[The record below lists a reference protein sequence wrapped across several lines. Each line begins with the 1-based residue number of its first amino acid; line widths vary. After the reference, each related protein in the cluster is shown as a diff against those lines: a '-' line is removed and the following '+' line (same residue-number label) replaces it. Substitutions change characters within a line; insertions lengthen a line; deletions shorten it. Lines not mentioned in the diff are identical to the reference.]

1 MEEEDK
7 KILEQLENNYKNA
20 IIHIVEN
27 NTKTLIDEDIA
38 SLIKEPPLDSMDL
51 IKQKLLY
58 LAKREKIV
66 LNDENLKKLLSN
78 YRMKL
83 LEKLSDLKEIRNKP
97 LIDRIVDFTP
107 ERETET
113 IDLEIEDLTSIGK
126 KIKSRVKKSILECND
141 KVLVE
146 DIATIYKDTEDK
158 EKTDNISQSFLKYMK
173 TTYHKQLLES
183 IAIKIMVKDR
193 TLINGINEQ
202 GERYLFTKT
211 NSHIFN
217 EKKLSA

>member
-126 KIKSRVKKSILECND
+126 KIKSRVKESILECND

-146 DIATIYKDTEDK
+146 GVVTIYKDSEDK
-158 EKTDNISQSFLKYMK
+158 KKTDKISENFLKYMK

-183 IAIKIMVKDR
+183 ISIKIMVKDR